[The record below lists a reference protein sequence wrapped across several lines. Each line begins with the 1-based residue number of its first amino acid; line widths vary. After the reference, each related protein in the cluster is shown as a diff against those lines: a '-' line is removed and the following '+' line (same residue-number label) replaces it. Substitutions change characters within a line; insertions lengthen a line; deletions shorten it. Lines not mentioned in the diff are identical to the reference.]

1 MKSELNSRQI
11 LFNINLIKDSEG
23 WIAKI
28 RKDLKN
34 PRLRKRDERIEAIAM
49 HESQIS
55 QALFRL
61 YQANKIK
68 IIE

>member
-1 MKSELNSRQI
+1 MNPPLKAKQI

-28 RKDLKN
+28 KKDLKN
-34 PRLRKRDERIEAIAM
+34 PRLRKRDERIEAISM